1 MRKSAS
7 QERRLKPSQAMNQT
21 TKPAA
26 ASSDG
31 ENTFGFRPL
40 YQQVRERLVARLIDG
55 TWPPGL
61 LLPSEQQLAAE
72 LGVSQGTV
80 RKALDAIA
88 ADNLLIRRQG
98 RGTFVAEPEE
108 GRILFQ
114 FFRLTADDGR
124 RRFPQSRLLSVTQ
137 GKATGVERR
146 RLALESGATV
156 WRVRRVRELDD
167 TPMLIEKIVL
177 PAARFPDLGALQKIP
192 NNVYALYASAYGVTI
207 ARAEEKLK
215 AVAATTEDA
224 RRLNCPPN
232 TPLLFIDRVAFSIDE
247 IPAEWRVSRC
257 LSDGYHYL
265 SDLK

>member
-1 MRKSAS
+1 MNGKTNTTAPDKS
-7 QERRLKPSQAMNQT
+7 
-21 TKPAA
+21 
-26 ASSDG
+26 G
-31 ENTFGFRPL
+31 EMALGFRPL

-55 TWPPGL
+55 TWSPGL

-114 FFRLTADDGR
+114 FYKLTADDGR
-124 RRFPQSRLLSVTQ
+124 RRFPQSTVLGVAE
-137 GKATGVERR
+137 GKATSVERR
-146 RLALESGATV
+146 RLALDRGATV
-156 WRVRRVRELDD
+156 WRLRRVRELDD
-167 TPMLIEKIVL
+167 KPILVEKIVL
-177 PAARFPDLGALQKIP
+177 AAARFADLGALPEIP

-215 AVAATTEDA
+215 SVAATAEDA
-224 RRLNCPPN
+224 RRLNCAPK
-232 TPLLFIDRVAFSIDE
+232 TPLLSIDRLAFSIDGA
-247 IPAEWRVSRC
+247 PTEWRVSRC
-257 LSDGYHYL
+257 LTDGYHYL

>member
-1 MRKSAS
+1 MNRKT
-7 QERRLKPSQAMNQT
+7 KT
-21 TKPAA
+21 TAPGKGDEMAL
-26 ASSDG
+26 
-31 ENTFGFRPL
+31 GFRPL

-88 ADNLLIRRQG
+88 ADNLLVRRQG
-98 RGTFVAEPEE
+98 RGTFVPEPEE

-114 FFRLTADDGR
+114 FYKLTADDGR
-124 RRFPQSRLLSVTQ
+124 RRFPQSTVLGVAQ
-137 GKATGVERR
+137 GKATSVERQ
-146 RLALESGATV
+146 RLALDRGAKV

-167 TPMLIEKIVL
+167 TPMLVEKIVL
-177 PAARFPDLGALQKIP
+177 PAARFADLGALKEIP
-192 NNVYALYASAYGVTI
+192 NNVYALYASAYGITI

-232 TPLLFIDRVAFSIDE
+232 TPLLHIDRLAFSIDE
-247 IPAEWRVSRC
+247 TPTELRISRC
-257 LSDGYHYL
+257 LTDGYHYL

>member
-1 MRKSAS
+1 MDQTAKTTA
-7 QERRLKPSQAMNQT
+7 PSR
-21 TKPAA
+21 
-26 ASSDG
+26 DG
-31 ENTFGFRPL
+31 ETAFGFRPL
-40 YQQVRERLVARLIDG
+40 YQQVRERLVARLVDG

-88 ADNLLIRRQG
+88 ADNLLVRRQG

-114 FFRLTADDGR
+114 FYKLTADDGR
-124 RRFPQSRLLSVTQ
+124 RRFPQSTVLGVAQ
-137 GKATGVERR
+137 GKATSVERR
-146 RLALESGATV
+146 RLALDPGAMV
-156 WRVRRVRELDD
+156 WRVRRVRDLDD
-167 TPMLIEKIVL
+167 KPMLVEKIVL
-177 PAARFPDLGALQKIP
+177 SAARFANLGALKKIP

-215 AVAATTEDA
+215 AVAATAEDA
-224 RRLNCPPN
+224 RRLNCAQK
-232 TPLLFIDRVAFSIDE
+232 TPLLLIDRLAFSIDE
-247 IPAEWRVSRC
+247 TPTEWRVSRC
-257 LSDGYHYL
+257 LTDGYHYL